1 MSTEIATRNEY
12 KAGRILPI
20 GNAPVKE
27 VKNVPIPII
36 GKIKI
41 GEKAIS
47 KKTGK
52 EYPVALD
59 YFIVTD
65 TKYANQ
71 FKEAYGE
78 KPDKLEIA
86 FPSDDVEQYCYE
98 SYQIRDSK
106 GKLLAEGNGKLWEKL
121 YNNKEKDYNYKKE
134 IELEKLLNHY
144 DKLGFKPDVKATL
157 TLRFILLK
165 LKGVFGCWQFVT
177 KGSASSIPSIR
188 NTYDYIMQYASTTV
202 NIPFD
207 LTVKKVSSQIP
218 GDTRTY
224 PVVSIVANL
233 SKESIDVLSEYVESG
248 HTIKGMIT
256 EEKLLQLSSSS
267 ELQQLPPKSIE
278 DSIITA
284 EVVDDNEVEL
294 ELTPEGNTLYTT
306 TNANYLDEEQKN
318 FMLSLVE
325 ESGIKMEW
333 LGELLFYKGINSI
346 DEFPVDL
353 ADDFVEF
360 LQSGNALKKAK
371 ELFN

>member
-1 MSTEIATRNEY
+1 M
-12 KAGRILPI
+12 
-20 GNAPVKE
+20 
-27 VKNVPIPII
+27 
-36 GKIKI
+36 
-41 GEKAIS
+41 
-47 KKTGK
+47 
-52 EYPVALD
+52 
-59 YFIVTD
+59 
-65 TKYANQ
+65 
-71 FKEAYGE
+71 
-78 KPDKLEIA
+78 
-86 FPSDDVEQYCYE
+86 
-98 SYQIRDSK
+98 
-106 GKLLAEGNGKLWEKL
+106 
-121 YNNKEKDYNYKKE
+121 
-134 IELEKLLNHY
+134 
-144 DKLGFKPDVKATL
+144 
-157 TLRFILLK
+157 
-165 LKGVFGCWQFVT
+165 FGCWQFVT